1 MRTSDVTRSLARFDG
16 EDESQTLRRILS
28 RELVSKARDEL
39 VECFKLSQRMH
50 GVEIVQEQ
58 ELASMQRQFCFRIA
72 DDELKEEH
80 MLHRRPLYA
89 RTRRVQA
96 VEKVIQGHTVVVL
109 ICSCG
114 RFKRMVCACCE
125 HVLALLQREPTK
137 DDAFPRSLK
146 MYQLKYAEDLE
157 FTKRCDTRTA
167 YMLEA
172 GGVIVPD
179 IALDDLDLPSG

>member
-1 MRTSDVTRSLARFDG
+1 MRTSDVKRSLAKFDG
-16 EDESQTLRRILS
+16 EDESQTLSRILS
-28 RELVSKARDEL
+28 RDLVPAARDDL
-39 VECFKLSQRMH
+39 VHCFKLSQRMH
-50 GVEIVQEQ
+50 GVEIVQE
-58 ELASMQRQFCFRIA
+58 ASRQRLFCLRISDA
-72 DDELKEEH
+72 ELKEEH

-137 DDAFPRSLK
+137 DDVFPRSLK
-146 MYQLKYAEDLE
+146 MYELKYAEDFE
-157 FTKRCDTRTA
+157 
-167 YMLEA
+167 
-172 GGVIVPD
+172 IH
-179 IALDDLDLPSG
+179 